1 MGQFGPTFRSRRG
14 IRRFSDSGVYVL
26 GVLVSSAISVL
37 AVDIAGGWFQQAA
50 GFRASVAAALILAVL
65 LMLAD
70 SLRWWAGRS
79 TSFGLKRQTPY
90 DWRLKGRIG
99 VLGWGLDTGVPVST
113 VRATSMPA
121 LGVIL
126 VATGHGSAF
135 HGLFYG
141 VGVALGVLGGL
152 PAVFRYERIE
162 QAMSE
167 SLRRYRALG
176 PATLML
182 APSGLTVAV
191 LAAALTA
198 PTW

>member
-1 MGQFGPTFRSRRG
+1 MSNRG

-37 AVDIAGGWFQQAA
+37 AVHIAGDWFQQAA
-50 GFRASVAAALILAVL
+50 GFRASVAAALIAASL

-99 VLGWGLDTGVPVST
+99 VFGWGLDTGVPVST
-113 VRATSMPA
+113 VRATSLPA

-135 HGLFYG
+135 HGLLYG
-141 VGVALGVLGGL
+141 LGVVLGVLAGF
-152 PAVFRYERIE
+152 PALRRYERTDH
-162 QAMSE
+162 AMAA
-167 SLRRYRALG
+167 SLRGYEGFGASHAHARPQRSCGWCARSRADG
-176 PATLML
+176 
-182 APSGLTVAV
+182 SDLTGRA
-191 LAAALTA
+191 
-198 PTW
+198 